1 MMQITRDSFAMV
13 AMKAYDNPSCKTLI
27 EFEEDLAKFSNLVRL
42 CSRGT
47 TPIESHLMLNAVVT
61 LLNVFEPN
69 ECVRM
74 MFFKVKKNDWPKLK
88 TVLVYLNR
96 MPEKVHGIIEDTTE
110 ITLCQEMIDTFR
122 LL

>member
-47 TPIESHLMLNAVVT
+47 TPIESHIMLNAVVT